1 MPDMIGTV
9 CIYAVFF
16 AGVFLLEFDIFSGVF
31 MAAKNRI
38 RMKRHFDR
46 GHESLMTNGSL
57 SSHINIL
64 LMATTGQ
71 KGRNAVNTFIF
82 VSAVI
87 GIGMYFIL
95 QFLVPKGISLLA
107 ALVSAILP
115 YGILRTRLQ
124 RIRVKGSREGDVLVT
139 ELLNN
144 YKINYYNMKE
154 AIEVT
159 ATTIENAPNCK
170 RLLLDVA
177 KGFNKAAT
185 KEDFKGILDVFRYS
199 LDTSWGNVLAT
210 NIYFAQVLGIK
221 VTNSLS
227 DLVESISESRR
238 VGEFSKRENNEAQLM
253 LKYLAPICFLLTILG
268 ACKFFG
274 FTFQKYC
281 TYQFGTPTGLSWFIG
296 IILFY
301 IVGVVVN
308 EFLSKKKMD
317 L

>member
-1 MPDMIGTV
+1 MIETA

-16 AGVFLLEFDIFSGVF
+16 AGVFLLEFDLFGDIF

-38 RMKRHFDR
+38 RMRRHFESGRDSLTNQR
-46 GHESLMTNGSL
+46 GIM
-57 SSHINIL
+57 SHVNIL

-82 VSAVI
+82 VSAII
-87 GIGMYFIL
+87 GIGVYFIL
-95 QFLVPKGISLLA
+95 QFLVPMGIALLA
-107 ALVSAILP
+107 ATVGALLP

-124 RIRVKGSREGDVLVT
+124 RIRVKGSREGDILVT

-154 AIEVT
+154 AVEVT
-159 ATTIENAPNCK
+159 ATTMENAPHCK

-227 DLVESISESRR
+227 DLVESISQSRR

-253 LKYLAPICFLLTILG
+253 LRYLAPICFLLTILG

-301 IVGVVVN
+301 IAGVLVN